1 MMARV
6 LSPIFVTVLIIG
18 VFVVS
23 QTVGMEGFRLY
34 GGRWPNGT
42 IRLYHQLGAPR
53 RPFSDGDRS
62 WDQVAQRAMSQWNGV
77 IRSVRFSS
85 RRFPGQDVPWWDGF
99 NDLAWRAM
107 SARTLGVTY
116 QLSIRGVRYESDVVF
131 NARTA
136 WDSYRGSLRSRATD
150 FRRVALHEFGHV
162 LGLDHPPSGRA
173 IMRARVSDVDRL
185 RSDDIAGAQWLY
197 GRR

>member
-1 MMARV
+1 MMRV
-6 LSPIFVTVLIIG
+6 APIFVTVFVIS

-23 QTVGMEGFRLY
+23 HSVGVEGYRFY

-42 IRLYHQLGAPR
+42 IRLYHLLGAPS

-77 IRSVRFSS
+77 IRNVRFSS
-85 RRFPGQDVPWWDGF
+85 RRFPSQDSLYWDGF
-99 NDLAWRAM
+99 NDVAWSWRL
-107 SARTLGVTY
+107 SARTLGLTY
-116 QLSIRGVRYESDVVF
+116 HLSPRGVRLESDVIF
-131 NARTA
+131 NARSR

-162 LGLDHPPSGRA
+162 LGLDHPPSGSA
-173 IMRARVSDVDRL
+173 IMRARVSNVDRL